1 MNRKVTKVRYVYD
14 AVNCKNVYRKPPGNL
29 LETSE
34 GNEYG
39 LYTKLILPTSE
50 RLCIINVYLPHKS
63 SLARRD
69 IAETQ
74 ATAELELVLE
84 HLQPQLSTI
93 VCGDFNARVGNRT
106 PVLTQE
112 HPPRTVIDTAALQ
125 MIPGID
131 ASAGRTPEIL
141 ADAAYIIFNRDAKE
155 CTGNFFVDDLVLAS
169 EGITDLEKYSVTP
182 GTKDFLLDFFLD

>member
-1 MNRKVTKVRYVYD
+1 MAAGATAPAIPGYNIVEKRRPVGAHGGLATY
-14 AVNCKNVYRKPPGNL
+14 YRQSL
-29 LETSE
+29 QLETSE

-50 RLCIINVYLPHKS
+50 RLCIVNVYLPPTS

-74 ATAELELVLE
+74 ATAQLELVLE

-106 PVLTQE
+106 PILTQE
-112 HPPRTVIDTAALQ
+112 HPPRTVTDTH
-125 MIPGID
+125 MCP
-131 ASAGRTPEIL
+131 R
-141 ADAAYIIFNRDAKE
+141 AKW
-155 CTGNFFVDDLVLAS
+155 F
-169 EGITDLEKYSVTP
+169 I
-182 GTKDFLLDFFLD
+182 